1 MNCTLICIEE
11 NESNVISDM
20 GKTVLQHGT
29 FENRLNPCLQKTK
42 DAKYQSTVITRKQ

>member
-29 FENRLNPCLQKTK
+29 FENRLNP
-42 DAKYQSTVITRKQ
+42 